1 MYMDNSDSGSSVS
14 QNHTG
19 TGHNVA
25 GDLTIYNI
33 NNVDLATELAVAVL
47 VGCWDEK
54 NDGDIEVITN
64 LIDDSY
70 ECWIKKLR
78 IIEGMQDSPLIHE
91 RGSWSFKDRIQTF
104 QTVSSRLFDNHLDLF
119 QAIAISIFKT
129 IDPQFELAPE
139 ERYAAAI
146 YGKVLPHSRLIRKGL
161 SEGLALVATKQE
173 LLTNCSKYKGQCCAS
188 SVVKEVFS
196 ASSWQLWA
204 STQDIQIML
213 AESAPDHFIDEVER
227 AVSHQDKPFDSLF
240 AQEGVGGIS
249 GRNYLTGLLWAI
261 EGLAW
266 APEYLSRSLVILG
279 ELDSHDPGGNW
290 VNRPLN
296 SIIDILLPWLP
307 HTSADINRRIAAF
320 KALEREY
327 PDTAW
332 RVLVQLLPNNTSTTS
347 GTYIPTFRNFIPN
360 NFNKEPSNNEYRAQI
375 ETYSQLIIELASKSS
390 LRLINLVEN
399 IDKLSPFK
407 FDDAIKLLYDFSKKT
422 VSNELKLELWEKC
435 LEVYNKHKKFSE
447 AQWALQPEQNKKIK
461 DVSIALKPEDPMLY
475 SKRLFGQRSHYLF
488 DENGDWRTQEERMAK
503 ERGQSITEIHTVNSI
518 EGVLEFSKSV
528 ERPDVVGN
536 SLVAENLEI
545 PLDTLKKLI
554 LSDIKEERSLASGY
568 VWAKNYKEGNSWVL
582 TSIDNWNAQEKVEF
596 FLLLPFKKETWDILN
611 ASFDDFSCEYW
622 KNTVANAYHC
632 NSTEEIYFAVDC
644 LIKVD
649 RPISA
654 IDCLSQ
660 ILHNDKVVNSRKV
673 VVALLQT
680 IKTTE
685 DIKRFDIHSFRELV
699 NYLQNDDTVSDDD
712 LVKIEWAYLPII
724 NRGTDDSLQPQ
735 VLEKKL
741 ANEPSFFCEIIRYA
755 YRPKFQKENN
765 ELSESEKNIARSSH
779 YLLDKWSKVPGIDAD
794 GKFDANSF
802 NEWFNL
808 IQTECEK
815 SGHLDIA
822 YQKIG
827 SVLIFSPS
835 NDENWILPEL
845 AGFLNRRELAQ
856 VRTGYRIAIRNS
868 RGAHFVDPEGK
879 PELELAQKYR
889 TKSNEIELLG
899 FHRFGRTLRELA
911 DEYQEEAESIIEQHS
926 KKPVVDF

>member
-1 MYMDNSDSGSSVS
+1 MDNSDSGSSVS

-33 NNVDLATELAVAVL
+33 DNVDLATELAIAVL

-54 NDGDIEVITN
+54 NNGDIEVITN
-64 LIDDSY
+64 LIDESY
-70 ECWIKKLR
+70 ESWIKKLR

-91 RGSWSFKDRIQTF
+91 RGSWRFKDRIQAF

-119 QAIAISIFKT
+119 QAIATSIFKT

-139 ERYAAAI
+139 ERYAAEI

-173 LLTNCSKYKGQCCAS
+173 LLTNCSKYKGQYCAS
-188 SVVKEVFS
+188 SVVKEVLS

-213 AESAPDHFIDEVER
+213 AESAPDYFIDEVER
-227 AVSHQDKPFDSLF
+227 AVSHQDKPFDLLF
-240 AQEGVGGIS
+240 AQEGIGGIS

-279 ELDSHDPGGNW
+279 ELDNHDPGGNW
-290 VNRPLN
+290 ANRPLN

-307 HTSADINRRIAAF
+307 HTTADINRRIAAF

-347 GTYIPTFRNFIPN
+347 GTHIPTFRNFIPN
-360 NFNKEPSNNEYRAQI
+360 GFNKEPSNDEYRAQI
-375 ETYSQLIIELASKSS
+375 ETYSQLTIELASKSS
-390 LRLINLVEN
+390 LRLIDLVEN

-407 FDDAIKLLYDFSKKT
+407 FDDAIKLLYDFSKKPD
-422 VSNELKLELWEKC
+422 SDELKLELWEKC
-435 LEVYNKHKKFSE
+435 LEVYNRHKKFSD
-447 AQWALQPEQNKKIK
+447 AQWAIQPDQNKKIK
-461 DVSIALKPEDPMLY
+461 DVSIALKPEGPMLY
-475 SKRLFGQRSHYLF
+475 SKRLFGQRSHDLF
-488 DENGDWRTQEERMAK
+488 DENGDWRAQEERLAK
-503 ERGQSITEIHTVNSI
+503 ERGQSISEIHAINGI
-518 EGVLEFSKSV
+518 EGVLEFSRSV

-545 PLDTLKKLI
+545 PLDTLKKFI

-582 TSIDNWNAQEKVEF
+582 DAVDNWNAQEKVEF

-611 ASFDDFSCEYW
+611 ASFDDFPCEYW
-622 KNTVANAYHC
+622 KNTVSNAYHC
-632 NSTEEIYFAVDC
+632 GSTEDVYFAVDC

-649 RPISA
+649 RPVSA
-654 IDCLSQ
+654 IDCLSR
-660 ILHNDKVVNSRKV
+660 ILHSDKVVDSSKV
-673 VVALLQT
+673 VVALLQS

-724 NRGTDDSLQPQ
+724 NRGANDSLQPQ

-755 YRPKFQKENN
+755 YRSKFQKEKN
-765 ELSESEKNIARSSH
+765 ELSESEKNIAKNSR
-779 YLLDKWSKVPGIDAD
+779 YLLDKWGKVPGTNSE
-794 GKFDANSF
+794 GKFDANAF
-802 NEWFNL
+802 NNWFNL
-808 IQTECEK
+808 VQTECEE
-815 SGHLDIA
+815 SGHLEIA
-822 YQKIG
+822 YQIIG
-827 SVLIFSPS
+827 RVLISSPS

-845 AGFLNRRELAQ
+845 AEFLNRRELEE

-868 RGAHFVDPEGK
+868 RGVYFVDPEGK
-879 PELELAQKYR
+879 AELELAQKYR
-889 TKSNEIELLG
+889 AKSDEIELLG

-911 DEYQEEAESIIEQHS
+911 DEYQAEAESIIEQHS

>member
-1 MYMDNSDSGSSVS
+1 MDNFDSGSSVS

-33 NNVDLATELAVAVL
+33 DNVDLATELAVAVL

-54 NDGDIEVITN
+54 NDGDIEVITS
-64 LIDDSY
+64 LIDESY
-70 ECWIKKLR
+70 ESWIKKLR

-91 RGSWSFKDRIQTF
+91 RGSWSFKDRTQAF

-119 QAIAISIFKT
+119 QAIATSIFKT

-173 LLTNCSKYKGQCCAS
+173 LLTNCSKYKGQYCAS
-188 SVVKEVFS
+188 SVVKEVLS

-204 STQDIQIML
+204 STKDIQIML
-213 AESAPDHFIDEVER
+213 AESAPDYFIDEVER

-240 AQEGVGGIS
+240 AQEGVDGIS

-290 VNRPLN
+290 ANRPLN

-307 HTSADINRRIAAF
+307 HTTADIDRRIAAF

-332 RVLVQLLPNNTSTTS
+332 RVLVQLLPNNMRTTS
-347 GTYIPTFRNFIPN
+347 GTHIPTFRNFIPN
-360 NFNKEPSNNEYRAQI
+360 DFNKEPSNDEYRAQI
-375 ETYSQLIIELASKSS
+375 ETYSQLAIDLASKSS
-390 LRLINLVEN
+390 LRLIDLVDN
-399 IDKLSPFK
+399 IDNLSPFK
-407 FDDAIKLLYDFSKKT
+407 FDDAIKLLYDFSKKPD
-422 VSNELKLELWEKC
+422 SDELKLELWEKC
-435 LEVYNKHKKFSE
+435 LEVYNKHKRFSD
-447 AQWALQPEQNKKIK
+447 AQWAIQPEQNKKIK
-461 DVSIALKPEDPMLY
+461 DVSTALKPEEPMLY
-475 SKRLFGQRSHYLF
+475 SKRLFGQRSHDLF
-488 DENGDWRTQEERMAK
+488 DENGDWRAQEERLAK
-503 ERGQSITEIHTVNSI
+503 ERCQSISEIHTVNGI
-518 EGVLEFSKSV
+518 EGVLEFSGGV
-528 ERPDVVGN
+528 ERPEVVGN

-545 PLDTLKKLI
+545 PLNTLKKLI

-582 TSIDNWNAQEKVEF
+582 AAVNNWNAQEKVEF
-596 FLLLPFKKETWDILN
+596 FLLLPFKKETWDMLN
-611 ASFDDFSCEYW
+611 ASFDDFPYEYW
-622 KNTVANAYHC
+622 VNTVTNTYHC
-632 NSTEEIYFAVDC
+632 DSTEEIYFAVDC
-644 LIKVD
+644 LFKVD
-649 RPISA
+649 RPVSA
-654 IDCLSQ
+654 IDCLSR
-660 ILHNDKVVNSRKV
+660 ILNSDKVVDSSRV
-673 VVALLQT
+673 AVALLKS

-685 DIKRFDIHSFRELV
+685 DVKRFDIHSFNELV

-712 LVKIEWAYLPII
+712 LVQIEWAYLPII
-724 NRGTDDSLQPQ
+724 NSGADDSLQPQ

-741 ANEPSFFCEIIRYA
+741 ANEPSFFCEIIRNA
-755 YRPKFQKENN
+755 YRSKFQKEKN
-765 ELSESEKNIARSSH
+765 ELSESKINIAKNSH
-779 YLLDKWSKVPGIDAD
+779 YLLDKWRRVPGIDAE
-794 GKFDANSF
+794 GKFDANAF
-802 NEWFNL
+802 NNWFNL
-808 IQTECEK
+808 VQTECEE
-815 SGHLDIA
+815 SGHLEIA
-822 YQKIG
+822 YQIIG
-827 SVLIFSPS
+827 RVLIFSPS
-835 NDENWILPEL
+835 NEENWILAEL
-845 AGFLNRRELAQ
+845 AEFLNRRELEE

-879 PELELAQKYR
+879 PELELAKKYR
-889 TKSNEIELLG
+889 TKSDEIELLG

-911 DEYQEEAESIIEQHS
+911 DGYQAEAESIIER
-926 KKPVVDF
+926 V

>member
-1 MYMDNSDSGSSVS
+1 MDNFDGGSSVS

-33 NNVDLATELAVAVL
+33 DNVDLATELAVAVL

-64 LIDDSY
+64 LIDESY
-70 ECWIKKLR
+70 ESWIKKIR

-91 RGSWSFKDRIQTF
+91 RGSWGFKDRMQAF

-173 LLTNCSKYKGQCCAS
+173 LLTNCSKYKGQDCAS
-188 SVVKEVFS
+188 SVVKEVLS

-213 AESAPDHFIDEVER
+213 AESAPDYFIDEVER
-227 AVSHQDKPFDSLF
+227 AVSHKDKPFDSLF
-240 AQEGVGGIS
+240 AQEGVGGIL

-266 APEYLSRSLVILG
+266 APDYLSRSLVILG
-279 ELDSHDPGGNW
+279 ELDSHDPGGNRA
-290 VNRPLN
+290 NRPLN

-307 HTSADINRRIAAF
+307 HTTADINRRIAAF

-332 RVLVQLLPNNTSTTS
+332 RVLVQLLPGNTSTTS
-347 GTYIPTFRNFIPN
+347 GTHIPAFRNFIPN
-360 NFNKEPSNNEYRAQI
+360 NFNEKPSDDEYWAQI
-375 ETYSQLIIELASKSS
+375 EKYSQLIIELASKSS
-390 LRLINLVEN
+390 LRLIDLVEN
-399 IDKLSPFK
+399 IDKLLPFN
-407 FDDAIKLLYDFSKKT
+407 FDDAIKLLYDFSKKID
-422 VSNELKLELWEKC
+422 NDELKLELWEKC
-435 LEVYNKHKKFSE
+435 LEVYNKHKKFSD
-447 AQWALQPEQNKKIK
+447 AQWAMQPEQNEKIK
-461 DVSIALKPEDPMLY
+461 GVSIALKPEDPMLY
-475 SKRLFGQRSHYLF
+475 SKRLFGQRSHDLF
-488 DENGDWRTQEERMAK
+488 DENGDWQAQEKRLAK
-503 ERGQSITEIHTVNSI
+503 ERGQSISEIYTVNGI
-518 EGVLEFSKSV
+518 EGVLEFSESV

-545 PLDTLKKLI
+545 PLDTLKKFI

-582 TSIDNWNAQEKVEF
+582 TSVDNWNAQEKVSF
-596 FLLLPFKKETWDILN
+596 FLLLPFKKETWNILN
-611 ASFDDFSCEYW
+611 ASFDDFPCEYW
-622 KNTVANAYHC
+622 KNTVANEYQC
-632 NSTEEIYFAVDC
+632 DSTEEIYFAVDC

-649 RPISA
+649 RPVSA
-654 IDCLSQ
+654 INCLSR
-660 ILHNDKVVNSRKV
+660 ILHSDKIVDSRKV
-673 VVALLQT
+673 VDTLLQT

-685 DIKRFDIHSFRELV
+685 DVKRFNIHSFRELV
-699 NYLQNDDTVSDDD
+699 NYIQNDGTVLDED

-724 NRGTDDSLQPQ
+724 NKDTNDSLQPQ
-735 VLEKKL
+735 VLEKKI

-755 YRPKFQKENN
+755 YRSRFQKENN
-765 ELSESEKNIARSSH
+765 EISESERNIAKSSH
-779 YLLDKWSKVPGIDAD
+779 YLLDKWGKIPGVDEE
-794 GKFDANSF
+794 GKFDVNTF
-802 NEWFNL
+802 NNWFNL
-808 IQTECEK
+808 VEKECEE
-815 SGHLDIA
+815 SGHLEIA
-822 YQKIG
+822 YQRIG
-827 SVLIFSPS
+827 RVLIYSPS
-835 NDENWILPEL
+835 NDESWILPEI
-845 AGFLNRRELAQ
+845 AEFLNRRELEE
-856 VRTGYRIAIRNS
+856 VRTGYKSAIGNS

-879 PELELAQKYR
+879 PELELAQRYR
-889 TKSNEIELLG
+889 AKSDEIELLG

-911 DEYQEEAESIIEQHS
+911 DGYQAEAESIIEQHS
-926 KKPVVDF
+926 KKPVVNF